1 MPRHNLVLQVFV
13 ASPSDVT
20 EERKI
25 LDAVI
30 AELNRTW
37 AGTLGLSFEALKW
50 ETHARPAFDIDP
62 QAVINAQIPDD
73 YDVFI
78 GIFWSR
84 FGTPTNRADSG
95 TVEEFERAYARFK
108 RTGSAPEIM
117 LNFKETPLSPSKLD
131 PTQLQALQDFRN
143 SLSGKGGLFSTFEDH
158 AGFEAS
164 LRSHLS
170 AIAQKF
176 ANEQAQHAP
185 SHQTIEP
192 AESIDESDEDY
203 GLLDYLDIHSA
214 RTEEMNAAMNLINE
228 ATVRI
233 GEQLTQ
239 RTSEIN
245 SATASDVR
253 NAQRVIKRASEDM
266 NRYGEILNSQVAV
279 LAPARQEAFTALSNA
294 LVLMTE
300 FPNHQG
306 ELAPLRAT
314 LLEMIEGVGM
324 AKSGLLGMRES
335 ANALPRIS
343 KELNKSKR
351 AVVTSLDKFLAE
363 IDSIESTVIN
373 IIDAINRLLATAP
386 PRSN

>member
-20 EERKI
+20 EERQI
-25 LDAVI
+25 LDSVV
-30 AELNRTW
+30 AELNRIW
-37 AGTLGLSFEALKW
+37 AETLGLSFEVLKW
-50 ETHARPAFDIDP
+50 ETHARPAFDVDP

-95 TVEEFERAYARFK
+95 TAEEFERAYARFK
-108 RTGSAPEIM
+108 RTGSVPEIM
-117 LNFKETPLSPSKLD
+117 LYFKEASLSPSKLD

-143 SLSGKGGLFSTFEDH
+143 SLSDKGGLFSTFEDH

-176 ANEQAQHAP
+176 ANEQAQRAS
-185 SHQTIEP
+185 SHQTLDTVK
-192 AESIDESDEDY
+192 SIDESDEDY
-203 GLLDYLDIHSA
+203 GLLDYLDIHGS
-214 RTEEMNAAMNLINE
+214 RTEEMAAAINLINE

-239 RTSEIN
+239 RTSEVN
-245 SATASDVR
+245 SAAGDVR

-266 NRYGEILNSQVAV
+266 NRYGDILNSQVTV
-279 LAPARQEAFTALSNA
+279 LASARQEAFTALSNA
-294 LVLMTE
+294 LALMAE
-300 FPNHQG
+300 FPGHQG
-306 ELAPLRAT
+306 DLPPLRVT
-314 LLEMIEGVGM
+314 LLGMIVGAGE
-324 AKSGLLGMRES
+324 AKNGLLGMRDS

-343 KELNKSKR
+343 KDLNKSKR

-363 IDSIESTVIN
+363 IDSIESTAVN
-373 IIDAINRLLATAP
+373 IIDAIDRLLATP
-386 PRSN
+386 PSRSD